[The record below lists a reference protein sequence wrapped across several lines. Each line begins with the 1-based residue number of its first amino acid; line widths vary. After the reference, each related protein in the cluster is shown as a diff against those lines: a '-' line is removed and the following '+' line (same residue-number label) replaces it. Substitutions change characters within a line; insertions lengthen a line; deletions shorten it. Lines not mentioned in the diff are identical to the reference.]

1 MSKKSDE
8 RKRLL
13 NGSTAKTKY
22 EQNKKYVAKYHSKFD
37 DIKIRVP
44 KGERDAWKFHASAQG
59 KSLTQYVV
67 DLVHADMG
75 GAPELPSGEDTE

>member
-1 MSKKSDE
+1 MSD
-8 RKRLL
+8 
-13 NGSTAKTKY
+13 AKMDKTVSRSAY
-22 EQNKKYVAKYHSKFD
+22 NQKYVTKYHSKFD

-44 KGERDAWKFHASAQG
+44 KGEREAWKERALLQG

-75 GAPELPSGEDTE
+75 GEPELSTTEDAE